1 MTNDR
6 AGDSNRSGSGR
17 GRLRFQ
23 LYAADIARIAV
34 FAGLIAALGAPGG
47 FSLWGNAVPITAQT
61 LGVMLAGALLG
72 AYRGAA
78 SCLVFLALVAAGLPI
93 TASHTGGLAV
103 LTGPRGG
110 FLIGWAVGALVI
122 GLLTQWILPKYRL
135 WQGLLI
141 NFLGGIVVIYAVGMP
156 WHMWRSSL
164 GFTRVWQL
172 DIVFLLGDLIK
183 VVITTLVA
191 AQVHRAYPMLV
202 GRGRA

>member
-1 MTNDR
+1 MTNNQADGLDE
-6 AGDSNRSGSGR
+6 GDGRRSG
-17 GRLRFQ
+17 RFP

-34 FAGLIAALGAPGG
+34 FAGLIAALGAPGS
-47 FSLWGNAVPITAQT
+47 FSLWGNAVPVTAQT

-72 AYRGAA
+72 AYRGTAA
-78 SCLVFLALVAAGLPI
+78 CLVFLALVAAGLPI

-103 LTGPRGG
+103 LSGPRGG

-141 NFLGGIVVIYAVGMP
+141 NFLGGIVVIYAIGMP
-156 WHMWRSSL
+156 WQMWRSHL
-164 GFTRVWQL
+164 GFAKVWAL
-172 DIVFLLGDLIK
+172 DIAFLPGDLVK

-191 AQVHRAYPMLV
+191 AQVHRAYPTLV
-202 GRGRA
+202 GRRRA